1 MKYTLCDS
9 PDEMER
15 VEFIN
20 LEEDKNDLIV
30 SFAVA
35 HEIIGVK
42 SLILHRTMFHE
53 AFLDEEDR
61 GVRVSMEGESLK
73 YDERN
78 LLQNFK
84 IDDEKIEIV
93 STCSKYYLDISRVD
107 ASEIAEMVEL
117 LRKQNYDDRFTLLVA

>member
-1 MKYTLCDS
+1 
-9 PDEMER
+9 MER

-20 LEEDKNDLIV
+20 LEEDENDLVV

-42 SLILHRTMFHE
+42 SLILHRTMLHE
-53 AFLDEEDR
+53 KFLDEKDR
-61 GVRVSMEGESLK
+61 GVRVSMEGENINF
-73 YDERN
+73 DDRN

-93 STCSKYYLDISRVD
+93 STYSKYYLDISHIET
-107 ASEIAEMVEL
+107 SEVAEMIEL
-117 LRKQNYDDRFTLLVA
+117 LRKQNHDSRFTIQVA